1 MCKQFVG
8 ANPGQVI
15 TSDDLASLLNQAWP
29 QSVSP
34 VNAMSG
40 FKKCGIYPLNPGEIS
55 DRQLAPSKVFVRSA
69 SDSQLTSKQFTHE
82 QTELFQTRYEGYD
95 LHDPVYLKWLQIHH
109 PDVCS
114 DTVSSPGSLKTC
126 APGSSVRTRSLTESD
141 GSGWLDIFAISEQKS
156 AFQRFSER
164 RHFVN

>member
-1 MCKQFVG
+1 MCKRFVG
-8 ANPGQVI
+8 SNPGQVI

-34 VNAMSG
+34 VNAMIG
-40 FKKCGIYPLNPGEIS
+40 FKKCSIYPLNPGEIS
-55 DRQLAPSKVFVRSA
+55 DRQLGPSKVFVRSA

-82 QTELFQTRYEGYD
+82 QAELFQTRYEEGYD
-95 LHDPVYLKWLQIHH
+95 LHDPVYLTWLQIHH

-126 APGSSVRTRSLTESD
+126 APASSVRTRSLTESD
-141 GSGWLDIFAISEQKS
+141 GSDALSEILSAKS
-156 AFQRFSER
+156 K
-164 RHFVN
+164 RHQAEKTRNKH